1 MQEEVEEK
9 VASATALHAKWR
21 KLRQAGASDE
31 LEWTTIDLQSQL
43 RGIEWDLQ
51 DLEDTVSIVKGDRHK
66 SPDEQ
71 DSVEEQGRYIE
82 TTRAELEAI
91 QAEVDGTDRGQAT
104 KRATLSLPGKS
115 RGMVKLT
122 QDDEPAGVELNGVG
136 GGDEP
141 SGGGGGTPAGERAQ
155 QSSST
160 RDSKAL
166 LADDASAGACGCCP
180 GFLSRRARG

>member
-9 VASATALHAKWR
+9 VASATVLYAKWH

-71 DSVEEQGRYIE
+71 DSVEEREQYIE
-82 TTRAELEAI
+82 TTREELAAI
-91 QAEVDGTDRGQAT
+91 QAEVDGTDRGHAT
-104 KRATLSLPGKS
+104 KRATPSLPGKS

-122 QDDEPAGVELNGVG
+122 QDEAPAEVELNGVG

-141 SGGGGGTPAGERAQ
+141 SGGGGGAPASERAQ
-155 QSSST
+155 QSST

-166 LADDASAGACGCCP
+166 LDDSPAGACCCP
-180 GFLSRRARG
+180 FLSRRAKG

>member
-66 SPDEQ
+66 SADEQ
-71 DSVEEQGRYIE
+71 DSIEERERYIE
-82 TTRAELEAI
+82 TTREEMAAI
-91 QAEVDGTDRGQAT
+91 QAEVDGTDRGHAT
-104 KRATLSLPGKS
+104 KRAAPSLPGKS
-115 RGMVKLT
+115 RGHVVLT
-122 QDDEPAGVELNGVG
+122 QDDTPAEVELNGI

-141 SGGGGGTPAGERAQ
+141 SGGDAAAAGERQQ
-155 QSSST
+155 QSST
-160 RDSKAL
+160 RASKAL
-166 LADDASAGACGCCP
+166 LDSPDAPAGACGCCP
-180 GFLSRRARG
+180 GFLLRRARG